1 MQNFSKRRNT
11 ETPKVPSFASFL
23 QSRKANDQPKTEL
36 DLLTSGSATIV
47 SADGHLLTAAHVVPR
62 GSRAMVLFCGKT
74 FEAKVVARL
83 HEEDA
88 LLLRIE
94 GTTKQKFPYSQI
106 VASDYQLGKPVFFV
120 GYPMPDSLGIHPRFT
135 KTYINSSE
143 GYFDDKT
150 RFTVVADA
158 ANGSSGSAVFNRSGE
173 VIGFVS
179 ASVFAAGRFA
189 DEFPKDLCFCVKS
202 ETFLDK
208 FSKHLPPQKTAKTQ
222 KRDRQEII
230 NAAAETSVLIS
241 AFSNTRRGK

>member
-1 MQNFSKRRNT
+1 MRISKKRNT
-11 ETPKVPSFASFL
+11 GTPKDFFPSFASFL

-62 GSRAMVLFCGKT
+62 GSRAMVLFRGET
-74 FEAKVVARL
+74 FETKVLARIKDA
-83 HEEDA
+83 DA

-94 GTTKQKFPYSQI
+94 GTTKQKFPYSPI
-106 VASDYQLGKPVFFV
+106 VASDYQLGESVFFL
-120 GYPMPDSLGIHPRFT
+120 GYPMPDSLGVCPRFT

-143 GYFDDKT
+143 GYFDDRT

-158 ANGSSGSAVFNRSGE
+158 ANGSSGSAVFSRRG

-179 ASVFAAGRFA
+179 ASVFAAGRDA
-189 DEFPKDLCFCVKS
+189 NEFPKDLCFCVKS

-222 KRDRQEII
+222 KPDRRGLIDS
-230 NAAAETSVLIS
+230 AVETSVLIT
-241 AFSNTRRGK
+241 AFSNKQR

>member
-1 MQNFSKRRNT
+1 
-11 ETPKVPSFASFL
+11 
-23 QSRKANDQPKTEL
+23 
-36 DLLTSGSATIV
+36 
-47 SADGHLLTAAHVVPR
+47 
-62 GSRAMVLFCGKT
+62 MVLFRGET
-74 FEAKVVARL
+74 FETKVLARIKDA
-83 HEEDA
+83 DA

-94 GTTKQKFPYSQI
+94 GTTKQKFPYSPI
-106 VASDYQLGKPVFFV
+106 VASDYRLGKPVFFV

-158 ANGSSGSAVFNRSGE
+158 ASGSSGSAVFNRSGG

-222 KRDRQEII
+222 KPQRGLIDS
-230 NAAAETSVLIS
+230 AVETSVLIT
-241 AFSNTRRGK
+241 AFSNKQRQYS